1 MQESTSKAKPT
12 FSWSNARVWVAGHA
26 GLVGTAIARRLA
38 AEGCELLRAD
48 RGQLDLRRQDAVKT
62 WMRNSR
68 PDVVIVAAA
77 TVGGIQ
83 ANRTRPAEFLHDNL
97 MIVSSIIEGAHE
109 SGVRKVT
116 FLSSSC
122 VYPRLAPQPMAESS
136 MLTGELEPTNEWYAI
151 AKIAGQKLCDA
162 YRRQYGSDFI
172 SIVPATIYGPGDNF
186 DLEGGHVLPSLLRRF
201 HEAKVDRAPSVALW
215 GSGSPVREFLYV
227 DDFADAVAFLS
238 AKYAQEGPI
247 NVGAPATTS
256 IRELATAIAHT
267 VGYQGGIAYD
277 TTKPDGMPCKFVD
290 ASRLRQLGWQATT
303 PLATGLETTYRWL
316 TERLASGAPVRGWP
330 TSLATAAR

>member
-12 FSWSNARVWVAGHA
+12 FSWSDARVWVAGHT
-26 GLVGTAIARRLA
+26 GLVGSAIARSVA
-38 AEGCELLRAD
+38 AQGCELLRAD
-48 RGQLDLRRQDAVKT
+48 HAELDLRRQDAVKA

-109 SGVRKVT
+109 CAVRKLT

-122 VYPRLAPQPMAESS
+122 VYPRLAPQPIAELA

-186 DLEGGHVLPSLLRRF
+186 DLESGHVLPSLLRRF
-201 HEAKVDRAPSVALW
+201 HQAKVEQSASVTLW
-215 GSGSPVREFLYV
+215 GSGAPVREFLYV
-227 DDFADAVAFLS
+227 DDFADAVVFLTER
-238 AKYAQEGPI
+238 YAQEGPI
-247 NVGAPATTS
+247 NVGAPAPTS
-256 IRELATAIAHT
+256 IRELATAIART
-267 VGYQGGIAYD
+267 VGYEGRVAYD
-277 TTKPDGMPCKFVD
+277 TTKPDGMPRKFVD
-290 ASRLRQLGWQATT
+290 ASRMKSLGWQPTT
-303 PLATGLETTYRWL
+303 PLEAGLEKTYRWL
-316 TERLASGAPVRGWP
+316 VDHLASGAPVRGWQ
-330 TSLATAAR
+330 TAVTGARV